1 MDPRDIINLYLGE
14 FRENFKVGK
23 YGFIPTWHTE
33 KFEVWIYVD
42 HGSPGGVI
50 DQRSHVKLRGLDLTG
65 NEFCDSDTGFVLG
78 VAPGAIKNLA
88 TVSISDPDGVEIV
101 QTILRR
107 IATNNSVEVK

>member
-14 FRENFKVGK
+14 FRGNFKVGK

-33 KFEVWIYVD
+33 KFEVWIYLD
-42 HGSPGGVI
+42 HGSIGPVESQSRI
-50 DQRSHVKLRGLDLTG
+50 KLRGLDLTG
-65 NEFCDSDTGFVLG
+65 NEYCDSDTGFVLG

-88 TVSISDPDGVEIV
+88 TVSISDPDGVEMV
-101 QTILRR
+101 QTTLRR